1 MIKATTRLVIAVL
14 FSISS
19 LTLHANTTLRVAL
32 GETDYRPFYYYD
44 RTAQRW
50 QGVSI
55 DVCQTLASQLGY
67 DLEFVKMPF
76 SRVLANLESGQA
88 DMACTLFNTRSRSP
102 SVVYTSVPHVF
113 EDIYLVALADNPI
126 LQETELDTIK
136 QNYRI
141 GGVRGYYYGDALL
154 DAPSFRKIEADNDQH
169 LAKLLVAERV
179 DAVLSNLE
187 TLRYYTRDILP
198 ANATAHFA
206 NPVYHGPIY
215 MAFSRNHPK
224 ASALASAFTKALV
237 AYQHTQAYGTLLQT
251 YHLNPPEF
259 DQ

>member
-1 MIKATTRLVIAVL
+1 MINATTRLVIAVL

-19 LTLHANTTLRVAL
+19 FTLHANTTLNVAL

-44 RTAQRW
+44 HQSQRW
-50 QGVSI
+50 KGISI
-55 DVCQTLASQLGY
+55 DICRTLANQLGY
-67 DLEFVKMPF
+67 NLEFVKMPF
-76 SRVLANLESGQA
+76 SRVLANLESGNA

-102 SVVYTSVPHVF
+102 SVLYTSVPHAF
-113 EDIYLVALADNPI
+113 EDIYLIALADNPI

-154 DAPSFRKIEADNDQH
+154 DSPSFRKVEADNDQH
-169 LAKLLVAERV
+169 LAKLLMAKRV

-187 TLRYYTRDILP
+187 TLRHYTQTILP

-215 MAFSRNHPK
+215 MAFSRNHPE
-224 ASALASAFTKALV
+224 APALASAFTKALV
-237 AYQHTQAYGTLLQT
+237 AYQKTKEYAAL
-251 YHLNPPEF
+251 
-259 DQ
+259 DRKSVV